1 MAIVH
6 GIARVRPDVATKQH
20 DDKSNPAVNAGVWV
34 LQCRH
39 TYASVGWVPRND
51 VHMCSLLVCSA
62 IVVLV
67 LVTKLCLT
75 LF

>member
-6 GIARVRPDVATKQH
+6 GIARVRPDVVTKQH
-20 DDKSNPAVNAGVWV
+20 DKSNPAVNAGVCV

-39 TYASVGWVPRND
+39 AYASVGWVPRND